1 MAKLT
6 LTQKPTFEAPVK
18 IPVPGGKDV
27 SVKFTFKSR
36 TKEGFKEFFD
46 DAKTEERQD
55 ADVVMDIA
63 SGWELE
69 DAWDRENVA
78 TLLENYLGAGRAI
91 ISTYIAEQ
99 TGARQG
105 N

>member
-6 LTQKPTFEAPVK
+6 LTQKPTFESPVK

-36 TKEGFKEFFD
+36 TKEGFKAFMEVIK
-46 DAKTEERQD
+46 AEERED
-55 ADVVMDIA
+55 LDVVMDIA

-69 DAWDRENVA
+69 DAWDRENVE
-78 TLLENYLGAGRAI
+78 TLLDNYIGAGRAI
-91 ISTYIAEQ
+91 IGTYITEQ